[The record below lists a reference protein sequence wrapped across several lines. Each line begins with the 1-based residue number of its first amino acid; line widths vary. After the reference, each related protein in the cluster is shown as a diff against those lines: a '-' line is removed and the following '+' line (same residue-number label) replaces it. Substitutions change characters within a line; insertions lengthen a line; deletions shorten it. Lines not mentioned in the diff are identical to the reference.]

1 MKSGFI
7 VKQGN
12 VSGTARRIARAE
24 GTRASYEWQYALDGE
39 TWLSLE
45 STTQASQ
52 DVPGLVPGKVYFFR
66 CRSLTRP
73 GTSDGS
79 QVVSLRVG

>member
-1 MKSGFI
+1 VKSGFI

-24 GTRASYEWQYALDGE
+24 GTRASYERQCSLDGE
-39 TWLSLE
+39 LSLSLE
-45 STTQASQ
+45 STLQASQ
-52 DVPGLVPGKVYFFR
+52 DVPGLVPGQAYFFR
-66 CRSLTRP
+66 YRSLTRA
-73 GTSDGS
+73 GTGDWS